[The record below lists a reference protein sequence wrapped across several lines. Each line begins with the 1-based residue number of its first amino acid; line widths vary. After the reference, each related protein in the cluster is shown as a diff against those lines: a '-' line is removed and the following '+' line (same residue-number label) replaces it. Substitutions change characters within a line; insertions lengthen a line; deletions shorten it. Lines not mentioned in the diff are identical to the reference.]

1 MIWKFRSH
9 KSNGRAELII
19 DGEKYKNPHGFYQIN
34 ANNNID
40 IMISNRKIDIVN
52 SPNNK
57 KKSRGFKAEIYEKRR
72 KRILLNCF
80 SKHSNLDTLNRIAHM
95 PLQTQNVTN
104 FGAQLFL
111 GDNAFTSPQDTTRQ
125 IDELTK
131 SENGKNR

>member
-9 KSNGRAELII
+9 KSNGRAELIT
-19 DGEKYKNPHGFYQIN
+19 DGEK
-34 ANNNID
+34 
-40 IMISNRKIDIVN
+40 KIDIVN

-57 KKSRGFKAEIYEKRR
+57 KKSRGFKAKINEKRR

-111 GDNAFTSPQDTTRQ
+111 GDNAFTSPQDTTSS
-125 IDELTK
+125 LTQLIWGC
-131 SENGKNR
+131 SFQ